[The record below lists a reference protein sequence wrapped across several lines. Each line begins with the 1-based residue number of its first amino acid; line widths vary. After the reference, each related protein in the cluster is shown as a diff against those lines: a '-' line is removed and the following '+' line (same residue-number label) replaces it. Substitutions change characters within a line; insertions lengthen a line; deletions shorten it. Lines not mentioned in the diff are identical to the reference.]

1 MNCLEWSVLCICK
14 EYPLLYIAKSTHPW
28 LYGRVET
35 ILKNPQLK
43 IVTRGKVSSIFVSD
57 IMSVFR
63 LLPTNLTSDSNLFL
77 IKFIFR
83 WPMIILLG
91 FWFLSFLSLQM
102 PFVFLSI
109 IGSEGGL
116 SDFPETLCST
126 SSDWLLGEKVRFK
139 FSTGIQNF
147 RTWFRK
153 FNASLPLPFGF
164 RCNLFRPRCWA
175 LMLPCSIHSKF
186 KVSRCLLT
194 LRSVWFAFPWSIR
207 TVGLKTITLQF
218 ESCFKILDFSMSRSF
233 FWMCWLWHHWF
244 LCEELNNRVAWQ

>member
-1 MNCLEWSVLCICK
+1 MFRVICFMYLQGISSLIYSKIHPPMAVRSSRNNFEKPSIENCDS
-14 EYPLLYIAKSTHPW
+14 
-28 LYGRVET
+28 G
-35 ILKNPQLK
+35 K
-43 IVTRGKVSSIFVSD
+43 ISSIFVSD
-57 IMSVFR
+57 TMSVSR

-91 FWFLSFLSLQM
+91 FWFLSFLSSQM

-164 RCNLFRPRCWA
+164 RCNLFRPRCRA

-218 ESCFKILDFSMSRSF
+218 GSCFKILDFSMSRSSMF
-233 FWMCWLWHHWF
+233 FWMSWLWHHWF
-244 LCEELNNRVAWQ
+244 LCEELNNRIAWQ